1 MAASRTFALLEREIA
16 QEALAQASPI
26 IRTWRGHWLEADLQ
40 EEARRIVALIT
51 DDEAA
56 CRFADAMKMLGFP
69 PERFRARRVDIAG
82 HRFIA
87 RIDFPDTSGISSFVD
102 VLHASAPP
110 GEIADG
116 DALRQLAG
124 VFADFAPGF
133 VQFYHPAHRALRL
146 AGIAQDHH
154 YLAGLAREMAARQPS
169 AGLARVSLRRPAG
182 LGFYPRYVACYRQM
196 YAERPHLEAKVR
208 IESEESLSECD
219 AAGFLCEI
227 MVDGNWA
234 GIVAARP
241 GLIAGVRSIFMTEIV
256 LDAAAR
262 GHELGPAVH
271 QRLAANVAAIDERS
285 ILTGIIAAANVPSLK
300 TATRAGRAEIGGWYR
315 FDLDL

>member
-1 MAASRTFALLEREIA
+1 MLEREIA
-16 QEALAQASPI
+16 QEALAQASPL
-26 IRTWRGHWLEADLQ
+26 IRAWRGDLLEADLR
-40 EEARRIVALIT
+40 EEARQVAALIT

-56 CRFADAMKMLGFP
+56 RKVAEAMKTFGFP
-69 PERFRARRVDIAG
+69 PERFRARLVDIGG

-87 RIDFPDTSGISSFVD
+87 RIDFPDTSGIAPFVD
-102 VLHASAPP
+102 ILHASTPP

-116 DALRQLAG
+116 AALRRLAG
-124 VFADFAPGF
+124 AFADFAPRF
-133 VQFYHPAHRALRL
+133 VQFYHPAHRPLRMP
-146 AGIAQDHH
+146 GISRDHH
-154 YLAGLAREMAARQPS
+154 FLAGLAREMAARQPS

-182 LGFYPRYVACYRQM
+182 LEFYPRYVDSYQQM
-196 YAERPHLEAKVR
+196 YAERPHLKAKVR

-219 AAGFLCEI
+219 AAGFLYEI

-241 GLIAGVRSIFMTEIV
+241 ELIAGVRSMFMTEIV
-256 LDAAAR
+256 LNAAAR
-262 GHELGPAVH
+262 GQGLGPAVH
-271 QRLAANVAAIDERS
+271 QRLAANVAAIDDRS

-315 FDLDL
+315 FDLDQGAGG